1 MALTNTDEEFREPP
15 TTLPENWQE
24 NLFFILW
31 DTQTLNGFMMHVQRV
46 PSRQIQEARIVVRA
60 AGSTASATLTGAYR
74 PDRAVDGVNV
84 EILEAFH
91 ELAIQTEFGGVRGYG
106 PHGFVATRSGGDVP
120 VRVDARLTSGL
131 EPIDFAEGLAAMT
144 SQLREDQA
152 APQMGDQAHYEQGG
166 RWSGRLRIGDDEIIG
181 SGLFVRDHSWG
192 IRHEHNDF
200 RAFWTATSLDD
211 GKVFCN
217 AIGIPRGDSVV
228 GIGAISDS
236 RGVRFTHDVSARFS
250 PEPGLR
256 SYDQSEVRYG
266 REIDLVVKGETQQ
279 HWPFQLP
286 FSGRNRYDNNAIS
299 RAWANEHQGFSVME
313 WAATLPSEQI
323 AELDAEALL
332 VGRDD
337 RTDDERP

>member
-1 MALTNTDEEFREPP
+1 MVLRSSDEEFREPP
-15 TTLPENWQE
+15 AALPENWQE

-31 DTQTLNGFMMHVQRV
+31 DTQTLNGFMMHIQRV
-46 PSRQIQEARIVVRA
+46 PGQQIQEARIVVRA
-60 AGSTASATLTGAYR
+60 SGATASATLTGAYR
-74 PDRAVDGVNV
+74 PDRAVDGVKV
-84 EILEAFH
+84 EVIDAFR
-91 ELAIQTEFGGVRGYG
+91 EVVLQAEFGGALGYG

-120 VRVDARLTSGL
+120 VSVDARLTSAID
-131 EPIDFAEGLAAMT
+131 PIDFADGLAAMT
-144 SQLREDQA
+144 AQLRGDSA

-181 SGLFVRDHSWG
+181 NGLFVRDHSWG

-211 GKVFCN
+211 GEVFCN
-217 AIGIPRGDSVV
+217 AIGIPRGDGFV

-236 RGVRFTHDVSARFS
+236 RGVRFTHEVSAQFS

-256 SYDQSEVRYG
+256 SYDQSEVNYG
-266 REIDLVVKGETQQ
+266 GEIDLVVRGETQQ

-299 RAWANEHQGFSVME
+299 RASANGYQGFSVME
-313 WAATLPSEQI
+313 WASTLPSEQI
-323 AELDAEALL
+323 ADLDAEAGL
-332 VGRDD
+332 VDRDN
-337 RTDDERP
+337 RVDDERS